1 MISTQRATDSHP
13 TLARLP
19 RATPGFVLAFLVA
32 ALLLF
37 GLGACSSTKGAA
49 SPDVVGATEEAWL
62 QPSPALRRDIEVK
75 AIEVAQ
81 IATMDDFLRLS
92 DWFQGVG
99 EVGYPKLLEMVQS
112 PDQTSRRFAINVIS
126 ARRDPRL
133 LQPLK
138 EAAPINSIAGQ
149 EERYDMARAL
159 LKLGDMSGLSIL
171 IDGLES
177 PSLQVRVQA
186 HKALEEGTNARIPY
200 HAAASQ
206 EERDAAVQVWRDWY
220 ASMDGDAML
229 LP

>member
-1 MISTQRATDSHP
+1 MISTQRASDSHP
-13 TLARLP
+13 TLSRLP
-19 RATPGFVLAFLVA
+19 RATPGFVLAVLVA

-37 GLGACSSTKGAA
+37 GLGACSSTNGSA
-49 SPDVVGATEEAWL
+49 SPDVVGATEDAWL

-81 IATMDDFLRLS
+81 ISTMDDFLRLS
-92 DWFQGVG
+92 DWFQGIG
-99 EVGYPKLLEMVQS
+99 EVGYPKLLELATS

-133 LQPLK
+133 LEPLK
-138 EAAPINSIAGQ
+138 AAAPISGIAGQ

-159 LKLGDMSGLSIL
+159 LKLGDMSGVSIL

-186 HKALEEGTNARIPY
+186 HKALEEGTNAGISY

-206 EERDAAVQVWRDWY
+206 EERDIAVQAWRDWHQ
-220 ASMDGDAML
+220 SMSTDEML